1 MGSGSDQLGAIE
13 VVEEQLRGGEER
25 AELLPE
31 HGARQGAP
39 AQTPMAVGAVAKTD
53 DRGAPHCRP
62 QVDVNEDLRMSPP
75 VSPPTSERQ
84 LAHDM
89 GLFGAGA

>member
-1 MGSGSDQLGAIE
+1 VGSGSDQLGAIE

-31 HGARQGAP
+31 HGERQGAP
-39 AQTPMAVGAVAKTD
+39 AQTPMAVGAVAPTD
-53 DRGAPHCRP
+53 DRGVPHCRP
-62 QVDVNEDLRMSPP
+62 QVDVSEDLRMSPP

-84 LAHDM
+84 LAHHM